1 LIERVARVFLTS
13 FRRLA
18 KTGSEPWVVLVPAL
32 VVQWLAVLVMAVT
45 VRHNGWLYYQGGDQT
60 FYWTT
65 SWLLSDL
72 QLPITSVG
80 YAWSFLLTPIS
91 LFAGP
96 NVLSGLPA
104 VILFQTIVLLPIALL
119 CVYGIAA
126 RIGGRVIGYTAV
138 GLWVVLPYAAIP
150 LFVDRY
156 HEKWNEQTLPQTFGF
171 SGLADFP
178 SMVALLIGTFFL
190 FRVMDRRDWYDAAFA
205 GLAIGFAL
213 GLKPA
218 NALFVPAAALG
229 LALARAWRELFVAAA
244 AAAPAVLTLAVWK
257 QRGLGRNPLFQSAQP
272 SGGGDLAASA
282 LPIPPTAS
290 ISDWI
295 NEHLKLDWGVLH
307 DNLDQLREFF
317 WAVRPL
323 EWIPLAGLL
332 AIGRRSWSKA
342 VFVFGWF
349 ACFFVFKG
357 TDPHVRVEDAS
368 FWRLMMPSYPAYLF
382 LFAAVPLLV
391 PQLGG
396 RLAMHWPHAN
406 RALLGGRRRMH
417 VLGAAA
423 AIFALA
429 PLVFIAAVPVQS
441 GPKAVQDLENALF
454 LPISGGFAPEAQR
467 TAGGFRVSW
476 RRPYDGPVAAWYVVY
491 RQRPT
496 AADPYDP
503 LFATRGISCRTKEM
517 SPGAADC
524 KLVMDKIAVV
534 RATSFLDDPGQGRW
548 VYRVGLLANWHDD
561 PELGD
566 VLLLSEPVVVG

>member
-1 LIERVARVFLTS
+1 M
-13 FRRLA
+13 
-18 KTGSEPWVVLVPAL
+18 LVPAL
-32 VVQWLAVLVMAVT
+32 VVQWLAVLVMALS

-80 YAWSFLLTPIS
+80 YAWSYLLTPVS
-91 LFAGP
+91 VFAGP

-126 RIGGRVIGYTAV
+126 RIGGRLIGYTAV
-138 GLWVVLPYAAIP
+138 GLWLVLPYAAIP

-178 SMVALLIGTFFL
+178 SMVALLIGTYFL
-190 FRVMDRRDWYDAAFA
+190 FRAMDRRGWYDAACG

-218 NALFVPAAALG
+218 NALFIPAAALG
-229 LALARAWRELFVAAA
+229 LALARAWRELAVAAV

-290 ISDWI
+290 ISDWL

-349 ACFFVFKG
+349 ALFFVFKG

-382 LFAAVPLLV
+382 LFAAVPLLL
-391 PQLGG
+391 PTLG
-396 RLAMHWPHAN
+396 RRFAARWPHSAPP
-406 RALLGGRRRMH
+406 LLRSRRLY

-423 AIFALA
+423 AVFALA
-429 PLVFIAAVPVQS
+429 PLVVVAAVPVQG
-441 GPKAVQDLENALF
+441 GPTAVQDLENKLF
-454 LPISGGFAPEAQR
+454 LPVSGEFSPQARRVE
-467 TAGGFRVSW
+467 GGYRFSW
-476 RRPYDGPVAAWYVVY
+476 RRPYGGPVAAYYAVF
-491 RQRPT
+491 RQRARAP
-496 AADPYDP
+496 DPYDP
-503 LFATRGISCRTKEM
+503 LVATRGISCRTKAM

-524 KLVMDKIAVV
+524 KLVMEKIAVV
-534 RATSFLDDPGQGRW
+534 RATSFLDDPGKGKW
-548 VYRVGLLANWHDD
+548 TYRIGLLANWHDD

-566 VLLLSEPVVVG
+566 VLMISTPADVG